1 MSILEAVYWDL
12 DGTIA
17 NTELEAHLPA
27 FNKSFKYFDIDWYW
41 DEDTYISLLK
51 INGGKNRISY
61 FSEIKNQKF
70 ADELINDIHK
80 QKQLYYLELIKKG
93 AVSLKKGVSRIIKEL
108 YENNVKQF
116 IVTSSSRIQVEILNE
131 KLFKDLNPFDFFV
144 CSEDVILHKPDPS
157 PYNLAVELSGI
168 KKENSIVF
176 EDSYP
181 GLQSSLRAGLPTI
194 CVKTNIPIDFGDNPI
209 SCLVDSL
216 GELDH
221 PTNFLIG
228 PDHKSNFI
236 DYRYL
241 TNFLKDY

>member
-41 DEDTYISLLK
+41 DKDTYISLLK
-51 INGGKNRISY
+51 INGGRNRISY
-61 FSEIKNQKF
+61 FSNIKCQKF
-70 ADELINDIHK
+70 EDDLIKEIHK
-80 QKQLYYLELIKKG
+80 TKQSFYLEYIKKG
-93 AVSLKKGVSRIIKEL
+93 AVSLKKGVYRIIKEL
-108 YENNVKQF
+108 YANNVKQF
-116 IVTSSSRIQVEILNE
+116 IVTSSSRIQVETLIE
-131 KLFKDLNPFDFFV
+131 KLFNGLNPFDFFV

-157 PYNLAVELSGI
+157 PYNLAVKLSGI

-194 CVKTNIPIDFGDNPI
+194 CVKTNIPIDFGENNI

-216 GELDH
+216 GESDH

-228 PDHKSNFI
+228 PNHKSKFI

-241 TNFLKDY
+241 TNFLKEY